1 MEVGVSGVYIGD
13 TEEESFVL
21 LFRSILDWYFQL
33 SEYNLQLEAPPQA
46 HQVQAPNCALLLPMQ
61 NHRDRFLFGNLLRSW
76 SDSSKLLSAVKCI
89 NVFFLLVVIFP
100 SMKQD
105 SLGLV
110 VTSRVTL
117 Q

>member
-33 SEYNLQLEAPPQA
+33 SEYNLQSEVTPLQP
-46 HQVQAPNCALLLPMQ
+46 HQVQAPNGALLLPMQ

-76 SDSSKLLSAVKCI
+76 SDSSKPHWATTCI
-89 NVFFLLVVIFP
+89 NISFC
-100 SMKQD
+100 
-105 SLGLV
+105 
-110 VTSRVTL
+110 
-117 Q
+117 